1 MDLIRFENY
10 ILTTHY
16 RSGGQGN
23 IFLGYQVSH
32 GTEKKLRDVVVKII
46 RKEDSVESQFAH

>member
-46 RKEDSVESQFAH
+46 RKEDSVES